1 MTEADTTAESSE
13 ELAER
18 IFKALGHEVNL
29 SSPRTVATVLV
40 DELGLP
46 LTERNKVGIRVDS
59 PTLEH
64 LQSEHP
70 HEVVELLLRWRKTR
84 AAERRQNAS
93 GTRGS
98 LSDAIDY
105 DEIAEIMGVKVQT
118 VRVYAVRDEDFP
130 PAIAMLGRTPLRSRK
145 AIKRYLKLR
154 EVRQGSAGGR
164 PPRPIAGLE

>member
-1 MTEADTTAESSE
+1 MTEVDTTAESSQ

-18 IFKALGHEVNL
+18 IFQALGHEVNL
-29 SSPRTVATVLV
+29 SSPRTVARVLA

-59 PTLEH
+59 PTLEQ
-64 LQSEHP
+64 LQAEHP

-84 AAERRQNAS
+84 AAERRQRAA
-93 GTRGS
+93 GARPG
-98 LSDAIDY
+98 LKDEIDY

-130 PAIAMLGRTPLRSRK
+130 PAIAMVGRTPLRSRK
-145 AIKRYLKLR
+145 AINRYLKLR
-154 EVRQGSAGGR
+154 NARQGAAGGR